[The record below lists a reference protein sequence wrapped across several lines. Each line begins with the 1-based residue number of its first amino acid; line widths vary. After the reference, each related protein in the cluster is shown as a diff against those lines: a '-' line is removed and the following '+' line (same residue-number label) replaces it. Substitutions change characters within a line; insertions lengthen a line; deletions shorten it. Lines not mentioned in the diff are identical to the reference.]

1 MKEKKVF
8 KKIVVMTHPNG
19 YSLNI
24 EGEEFMYFNE
34 LDLLLGF
41 LSRVGTGNTN
51 DMEKSDLL
59 NALFNSMLGQ
69 KYTQDVDK
77 LKMTVN
83 RLEARYADVT
93 AKLQRELEKVKEAN
107 ERHEKLTKRTE
118 ELTKLVDEMQQGYQ
132 KAYKPYDE
140 YNKRISKLES
150 QTTKMESHFN
160 TATTEAT
167 TLLKSI
173 QAMYENLDKLVNKI
187 SSRGDMMIGRM
198 VKQVEK
204 NVANMAEKKPDDEGG
219 DGATFQDEKPIRD
232 AAGTADEKPEP
243 QGTVAGE
250 VPVVSETDGATSD
263 AKPKRKGGR
272 PKKADGD
279 KSAKKPRTKKADA
292 DKKAKPKAETPR
304 QKRDKAIL
312 EKMMKDNP
320 NIK

>member
-1 MKEKKVF
+1 MAKKVF

-41 LSRVGTGNTN
+41 LSHVGTGNTN
-51 DMEKSDLL
+51 DMEKSDLI
-59 NALFNSMLGQ
+59 NALFNMMLGQ

-83 RLEARYADVT
+83 RLESRYTDVT
-93 AKLQRELEKVKEAN
+93 AKMQRELEKVKEAN

-160 TATTEAT
+160 AATNESQM
-167 TLLKSI
+167 LLKQI
-173 QAMYENLDKLVNKI
+173 RNMYENLDALVNKI

-204 NVANMAEKKPDDEGG
+204 NAANMAEKKPDDEGG
-219 DGATFQDEKPIRD
+219 DGATFQGDKPAGD
-232 AAGTADEKPEP
+232 AAGT
-243 QGTVAGE
+243 TAGE
-250 VPVVSETDGATSD
+250 SVVAETD

-272 PKKADGD
+272 PKKAYGD
-279 KSAKKPRTKKADA
+279 KPAKKSRAKKADA

-304 QKRDKAIL
+304 QKRDREIL
-312 EKMMKDNP
+312 EKMMEDNP

>member
-1 MKEKKVF
+1 
-8 KKIVVMTHPNG
+8 MTHPNG

-41 LSRVGTGNTN
+41 LSHVGTGKTD
-51 DMEKSDLL
+51 DMEKSDLI
-59 NALFNSMLGQ
+59 NALFNMMLGQ

-83 RLEARYADVT
+83 RLEARYTDVT
-93 AKLQRELEKVKEAN
+93 AKMQRELEKVKEAN

-132 KAYKPYDE
+132 KAYEPYDE

-160 TATTEAT
+160 AATNESQM
-167 TLLKSI
+167 LLKSI
-173 QAMYENLDKLVNKI
+173 NTMHDDLEKKINKL

-198 VKQVEK
+198 INQVER
-204 NVANMAEKKPDDEGG
+204 NAANMADQKPDDEGG
-219 DGATFQDEKPIRD
+219 DGGTFPAGEE
-232 AAGTADEKPEP
+232 AGT
-243 QGTVAGE
+243 TAGE
-250 VPVVSETDGATSD
+250 SVVAETD

-272 PKKADGD
+272 PKKSDGD
-279 KSAKKPRTKKADA
+279 KPAKKSRAKKTDA
-292 DKKAKPKAETPR
+292 DKKAKPKRETPR
-304 QKRDKAIL
+304 QKRDREIM
-312 EKMMKDNP
+312 EKMMKNP

>member
-1 MKEKKVF
+1 MAKKVF

-24 EGEEFMYFNE
+24 EGEEFMYYNE

-41 LSRVGTGNTN
+41 LAHIGTGNTN

-59 NALFNSMLGQ
+59 NALFNAMLGQ

-83 RLEARYADVT
+83 RLEARYTDVT

-107 ERHEKLTKRTE
+107 ERYEKLLKSIEYLTE
-118 ELTKLVDEMQQGYQ
+118 LVNEMQKGYQ
-132 KAYKPYDE
+132 DACKPYDE

-160 TATTEAT
+160 AATNESQM
-167 TLLKSI
+167 LLKQI
-173 QAMYENLDKLVNKI
+173 RNMYENLDALVNKI

-204 NVANMAEKKPDDEGG
+204 NAANMAEHKSDDEGG
-219 DGATFQDEKPIRD
+219 NGATFPAGD
-232 AAGTADEKPEP
+232 AAGNT
-243 QGTVAGE
+243 AGE
-250 VPVVSETDGATSD
+250 SVVAETDGASTE

-279 KSAKKPRTKKADA
+279 KPAKKSRAKKADA
-292 DKKAKPKAETPR
+292 DKEAKPKRETPR
-304 QKRDKAIL
+304 QKRDREIL
-312 EKMMKDNP
+312 EKMMEDNP

>member
-1 MKEKKVF
+1 MAKKVF

-24 EGEEFMYFNE
+24 EGEEFMYYNE

-41 LSRVGTGNTN
+41 LSHVGTGNTN

-59 NALFNSMLGQ
+59 NALFNVMLGQ

-83 RLEARYADVT
+83 RLEARYTDVT

-160 TATTEAT
+160 SATNESQM
-167 TLLKSI
+167 LLKQIRS
-173 QAMYENLDKLVNKI
+173 MYENLNDLVNKLA
-187 SSRGDMMIGRM
+187 SRGDMMIGRM

-204 NVANMAEKKPDDEGG
+204 NAANMAEHKSDDEGG
-219 DGATFQDEKPIRD
+219 EVKPFPDG
-232 AAGTADEKPEP
+232 EP
-243 QGTVAGE
+243 SGTVAGKTT
-250 VPVVSETDGATSD
+250 VVAETDGATAD

-279 KSAKKPRTKKADA
+279 KKSRAKKATKP
-292 DKKAKPKAETPR
+292 DKKAKPKRETPR
-304 QKRDKAIL
+304 QKRDREIM
-312 EKMMKDNP
+312 EKLKENP